1 MVAASTTHHG
11 ASPARIALFA
21 ASGFV
26 MLCALVFL
34 SPFAVSSGAAQN
46 DVYMANL
53 FIGLPVFVIGSFLF
67 ALSLACV
74 GLRMWLAVVLA
85 VINAIAPVVG
95 IIGFFRSPIS
105 LSAYLAG
112 ADALLL
118 LAISWAIA
126 RAHDHM
132 NIWARGLLLA
142 LLGSGLMG
150 LLYVLFG
157 GHYSSFGDV
166 AINWPPYLTM
176 PMIGVA
182 IGLAIAIFVIGW
194 IWGAASNKQ
203 T

>member
-1 MVAASTTHHG
+1 V
-11 ASPARIALFA
+11 
-21 ASGFV
+21 
-26 MLCALVFL
+26 
-34 SPFAVSSGAAQN
+34 
-46 DVYMANL
+46 
-53 FIGLPVFVIGSFLF
+53 
-67 ALSLACV
+67 
-74 GLRMWLAVVLA
+74 WLAVLLA
-85 VINAIAPVVG
+85 VINAVALMLIM
-95 IIGFFRSPIS
+95 FRSFGLPIVAY
-105 LSAYLAG
+105 AYLAG

-118 LAISWAIA
+118 TAISWASA
-126 RAHDHM
+126 RAHDRM
-132 NIWARGLLLA
+132 NIWVRGLLVA

-157 GHYSSFGDV
+157 GHYTSFGDV